1 MLWRK
6 ALTYWR
12 SALAIGVIAYGCL
25 IRKPLY
31 TLPPI
36 QDGDKW
42 VHWLAFVALT
52 LVMLWDSKK
61 AGLNRRQIW
70 IVGLAIPVVYGGLIE
85 VLQELFFYPRTG
97 EWSDWLADG
106 VGVFI
111 GAVIW
116 WISQKMA
123 CKRNGSIE

>member
-1 MLWRK
+1 
-6 ALTYWR
+6 
-12 SALAIGVIAYGCL
+12 
-25 IRKPLY
+25 
-31 TLPPI
+31 
-36 QDGDKW
+36 
-42 VHWLAFVALT
+42 
-52 LVMLWDSKK
+52 MLWDSKK

-116 WISQKMA
+116 WISQKMV